1 MRPIDADAFR
11 DWWLYNGEN
20 EHIYDTNDILD
31 SIDNW
36 STITSSSEWVS
47 VEERLPEEGEKCLL
61 YTPRDGFI
69 YVGFYDG
76 NDTRNHRH
84 KWRLFTAMRA
94 TQTLIKKVTHW
105 MFLPEP
111 PDRNPL
117 KRGGDER

>member
-94 TQTLIKKVTHW
+94 TQTLIKKSHSLDVSS
-105 MFLPEP
+105 
-111 PDRNPL
+111 
-117 KRGGDER
+117 

>member
-117 KRGGDER
+117 KRGGDGR